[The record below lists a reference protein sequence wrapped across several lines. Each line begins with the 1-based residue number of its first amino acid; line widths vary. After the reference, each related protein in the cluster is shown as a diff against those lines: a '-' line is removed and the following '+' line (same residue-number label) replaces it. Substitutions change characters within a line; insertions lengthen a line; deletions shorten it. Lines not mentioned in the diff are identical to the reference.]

1 MRDPVLWRCNFCNG
15 LANWCFIDDVLHYH
29 CHRECGGFMQKDLF
43 DDVDSLCYYG
53 KDGSVSAL
61 TGGQAE
67 YEKLVDRSD
76 PRPED
81 PVPF

>member
-1 MRDPVLWRCNFCNG
+1 MQG
-15 LANWCFIDDVLHYH
+15 L
-29 CHRECGGFMQKDLF
+29 LF
-43 DDVDSLCYYG
+43 DDGSAVCYKREG
-53 KDGSVSAL
+53 VSVSAL
-61 TGGQAE
+61 TGGQAD